1 MIPMNESIY
10 ETLLRIAK
18 EDGNKARSE
27 ALSKYADDFPIKV
40 ILDLVYNPNI
50 KFLLPE
56 GDPPFTPVDDAVDA
70 QNVLKSDVRRLRYC
84 LNVPDGEQL
93 RPLKREQMFIQML
106 EAVDSKDALL
116 LLNVK
121 NKKLPDELKPITV
134 AVVKKAF
141 PGIDAKWKK

>member
-1 MIPMNESIY
+1 MNNSVY
-10 ETLLRIAK
+10 EILLKVAK
-18 EDGNKARSE
+18 KDGNKSRSE
-27 ALSKYADDFPIKV
+27 ALAEYRDNFPVKV

-106 EAVDSKDALL
+106 EAVDPKDAYL

-121 NKKLPDELKPITV
+121 NKKLPEELKPITV

-141 PGIDAKWKK
+141 PGIDEKWKK